1 MPIAVLIVNYI
12 SVVGDQRHTGLSK
25 LLHRVFHRL
34 DTRIHSMFHSS
45 VRSLEGLDRPLPL
58 PERTLRFVVSA
69 PWVEMRSAARLWQNP
84 SSIVVLS
91 CSHLEAT
98 CKVVLP
104 SCSIILSRIVSV

>member
-58 PERTLRFVVSA
+58 PERTLRLPERTLRFVVSA
-69 PWVEMRSAARLWQNP
+69 PCVEMWSAARLWQ
-84 SSIVVLS
+84 S
-91 CSHLEAT
+91 A
-98 CKVVLP
+98 
-104 SCSIILSRIVSV
+104 